1 MITKKLL
8 ATTLSAIISY
18 VAANGVLAASV
29 QLAAKDLASPSKTLL
44 ANGLNGEGGK
54 LASALSLSSRQKASL
69 ETALAEIRMKTPTKA
84 EVNQDQYIEGQIK
97 ARMEA
102 EKLLNTTLTATQRSL
117 LNLLQQKSGVTSLLP
132 ALNNVKAV
140 QSTDNCSDS
149 ATQELTVEYVE
160 PQVITVYLEEPEV
173 QEITVYLEEPDVQEI
188 TVYLTP
194 LADKESTGLER
205 GKAASAA
212 VDRGKVTSTTSTS
225 SSTDK
230 TAAPAGAGAAVDRG
244 KVTSTT
250 STSSSTDKT
259 AAPAGAGAAVDRGK
273 VTSTTSTSSST
284 DKTAAPADAG
294 AAVDR
299 GKVTSTTSTS
309 SSTDKTAAPAG
320 AGAAVDRGKVTST
333 TSTATTSGDK
343 ATASVGAADR
353 SKAAA
358 TTGSASSAAE
368 KLKTAASAGSASKAQ
383 AALQTAAKK

>member
-259 AAPAGAGAAVDRGK
+259 AAPAD
-273 VTSTTSTSSST
+273 
-284 DKTAAPADAG
+284 
-294 AAVDR
+294 
-299 GKVTSTTSTS
+299 
-309 SSTDKTAAPAG
+309 